1 VIESR
6 HFRCEDCQPLLAE
19 FALEDLA
26 GDLRARVASHL
37 ASGCNAC
44 NRELVEIAANLAAL
58 ADTLPLKS
66 PPSHVERDLMQRVA
80 VRGVI
85 QPAAP
90 GRISR
95 RTLTRGLIGSAAVL
109 AASLIGIATWTIWQ
123 QAVTNQ
129 RLAEQVADFQRRLA
143 EADKSQRFAP
153 VPQLTF
159 ASRGVAAPETPV
171 NGYVITDH
179 VARQWHVYVFNLPS
193 LADDRVYQLWFV
205 ADDGKFVP
213 AATVTA
219 DDAGT
224 VSHLVDL
231 PSALPTIAG
240 LAISDEPASGSSTPT
255 GQHMFQA
262 NLP

>member
-1 VIESR
+1 VIESP
-6 HFRCEDCQPLLAE
+6 HIRCEDCQPLLAE

-26 GDLRARVASHL
+26 GDLRDQVASHL

-58 ADTLPLKS
+58 AGTLPLQS
-66 PPSHVERDLMQRVA
+66 PPAHIERDLMQRVTERRT
-80 VRGVI
+80 V

-90 GRISR
+90 GRVSR
-95 RTLTRGLIGSAAVL
+95 RTLTRGLIASAAVL
-109 AASLIGIATWTIWQ
+109 AASLIGIAAWTIRQ
-123 QAVTNQ
+123 QAITNQ

-159 ASRGVAAPETPV
+159 ASRGAAATETPV
-171 NGYVITDH
+171 HGYVITDH

-193 LADDRVYQLWFV
+193 LPEERVYQLWFV
-205 ADDGKFVP
+205 GDDGKFVP
-213 AATVTA
+213 AATVKA

-224 VSHLVDL
+224 ISHLVDL
-231 PSALPTIAG
+231 PSEIPAVAG
-240 LAISDEPASGSSTPT
+240 LAISDEPTGGSNAPT

-262 NLP
+262 DLP